1 VRPLDQPE
9 AAALARA
16 LSSASRRLLILEALT
31 AAAVALPVGSGVHV
45 LLRWAGLRPSA
56 SLSLGVLCTAV
67 VLAAWLVRREGRW
80 SSSAAARAIE
90 GAYPASRNVVITAEE
105 LTRHPD
111 RARPWIRTRVFES
124 AASIVQ
130 EASPG
135 AVAPMR
141 NQVLRL
147 LAAIA
152 VSVALV
158 GVSQRSISQNE
169 VSVPP
174 SAADARLRV
183 TPGAIVATV
192 TPPAYTGEAA
202 RTVMNPD
209 RIEALQASS
218 LRLAVEGEGAWRI
231 RFGTDAL
238 NPEIDRGRTVVELAL
253 TRSGYIAV
261 EPENDRTGEA
271 RRLVPVTVTAD
282 RAPTIR
288 VEAPGKDLLLPDA
301 NALIRLATSAT
312 DDFGLQSLEL
322 RYTKASGSGEQF
334 EFQEGSIPLAIARND
349 ARNWKASA
357 ELALKRLG
365 LGAGD
370 TLIYRVL
377 GRDGR
382 PGDTGLATSDTF
394 YIEVAGPGQVAL
406 EGFEMPPDR
415 ERFALSQQMIVLKL
429 ERLRARERSL
439 DRAAL
444 EHEIANIAAEQRAVR
459 SNFIFLMGGHVED
472 EEEEAA
478 HSNEI
483 QEGRLENTAR
493 KEIVTAIQHMT
504 RAEQGMAT
512 VSTGAALPPA
522 RAAVE
527 ALQRAFGRNRY
538 FLRTL
543 PVRSRVDP
551 SRRLT
556 GELSAASAW
565 QRELLPPAPDTR
577 TQTARELLARL
588 IDLSQSLQR
597 GRGDAA
603 ARSARSGLTA
613 MAEQALAVDPSSE
626 EWRAISRALLR
637 LRDGPSGD
645 GSNVPSSLNLAVSL
659 LATESRRTSLPVRPL
674 DRENAALRSAWSE
687 QRPWQ

>member
-1 VRPLDQPE
+1 VRPPDQPE

-16 LSSASRRLLILEALT
+16 LSPASRRLLILEALT
-31 AAAVALPVGSGVHV
+31 AAAVALPVGSGVHI

-56 SLSLGVLCTAV
+56 SLSLGVLCTIV
-67 VLAAWLVRREGRW
+67 VLAAWLARRRGRW
-80 SSSAAARAIE
+80 SSAAAARAIE

-105 LTRHPD
+105 LTRHPH
-111 RARPWIRTRVFES
+111 RARPWIRARVFES
-124 AASIVQ
+124 AASIVR

-147 LAAIA
+147 LASIA
-152 VSVALV
+152 VSVALG
-158 GVSQRSISQNE
+158 GVSQRSISQSE
-169 VSVPP
+169 VSVSP
-174 SAADARLRV
+174 SAADRLRAA
-183 TPGAIVATV
+183 PGSIVATV
-192 TPPAYTGEAA
+192 TPPAYTGDAA
-202 RTVMNPD
+202 RTVTNPD

-218 LRLAVEGEGAWRI
+218 LRLAVVGEGAWRI
-231 RFGTDAL
+231 RFGTDPL
-238 NPEIDRGRTVVELAL
+238 SPKIDRGGAVVELTL
-253 TRSGYIAV
+253 TRSGYIAI
-261 EPENDRTGEA
+261 EPENDRSGEA

-288 VEAPGKDLLLPDA
+288 VEVPGKDLLLPDA
-301 NALIRLATSAT
+301 SPLIRLATSAT

-334 EFQEGSIPLAIARND
+334 EFQEGSIPLVIARND

-357 ELALKRLG
+357 ELVLKRLG
-365 LGAGD
+365 LAAGD

-493 KEIVTAIQHMT
+493 KEIVSAIQHMT

-512 VSTGAALPPA
+512 VSTSAALPPA

-556 GELSAASAW
+556 GELSEASAW
-565 QRELLPPAPDTR
+565 KRELLPPAPDTR
-577 TQTARELLARL
+577 TETARELLARL

-597 GRGDAA
+597 AQGNAAGR
-603 ARSARSGLTA
+603 STLTA

-626 EWRAISRALLR
+626 EWRAISQALLR

-645 GSNVPSSLNLAVSL
+645 GSTVPASLNRALSL

-674 DRENAALRSAWSE
+674 NRENAALRSAWSE
-687 QRPWQ
+687 QRPW